1 MSGGDAAE
9 GGREGV
15 SLGTRGVALGA
26 ADSVCQEELG
36 KLLEGTNNSFHDM
49 SLCTYRWF
57 APALRALVRV
67 EHPVFAICFFGATEC
82 RRSYPHFTYRCLYD
96 HPTGNDEMPRL
107 QF

>member
-15 SLGTRGVALGA
+15 SLGTRGGCSRCR
-26 ADSVCQEELG
+26 DSVCEEELC
-36 KLLEGTNNSFHDM
+36 KLLEGTNDSFHGM
-49 SLCTYRWF
+49 SLCTYRSF

-82 RRSYPHFTYRCLYD
+82 RRSYPHFTCRCL
-96 HPTGNDEMPRL
+96 
-107 QF
+107 